1 MSFNESKEKAIKL
14 RKSGFSYNYISNKIG
29 VSKSTLSYWL
39 VNIPYKPNEDTIAR
53 MGEGRLR
60 SAIFKSEQKQKS
72 ITEAKKLAKEDIKNI
87 TDRDLFMLGIGIYI
101 GEGAKTQN
109 IIRIIN
115 ADPNI
120 INLSIKWFEEIC
132 GLEKNNFSLAIH
144 LYLDNNI
151 EESLHYWSK
160 TTSIPIDQFGKTQ
173 IDQRL
178 GKKISK
184 RGKLPHGTAHLT
196 IRSNGKKEFGV
207 FLHRRIMAW
216 INEVYLKTD
225 NAGIV

>member
-1 MSFNESKEKAIKL
+1 MNFKESKERAILL
-14 RKSGFSYNYISNKIG
+14 RKQGFSYSYISNETG

-39 VNIPYKPNEDTIAR
+39 TNIPYKPNKDTIAR
-53 MGEGRLR
+53 MGEGRLK
-60 SAIFKSEQKQKS
+60 SAIFKSNQKQKS
-72 ITEAKKLAKEDIKNI
+72 ISEAKKLAKDDIKDI
-87 TDRDLFMLGIGIYI
+87 TDRDLFMLGIGLYI

-120 INLSIKWFEEIC
+120 INLSIGWFERIC
-132 GLEKNNFSLAIH
+132 GLKKDNFSLAIH
-144 LYLDNNI
+144 LYLDNNV
-151 EESLHYWSK
+151 EESLDYWSK
-160 TTSIPIDQFGKTQ
+160 ITSIPRSQFGKTQ

-196 IRSNGKKEFGV
+196 IKSNGKKEFGV

-216 INEVYLKTD
+216 IDEVYLKTN
-225 NAGIV
+225 NAGII